1 MAIKSAKYS
10 YNGINQ
16 DMSRSK
22 HDPSLY
28 FEGQH
33 IRLVSE
39 DSQTTGSITNEK
51 GTKEMFTIPNDV
63 SINTTTKQI
72 TYTSNSIVNTIN
84 YTNSEIDSLTVTNDH
99 KIIGHTVT
107 KDSIILI
114 TTSNGLDCT
123 WEVKNIY
130 NNDNVYSVDLLYLR
144 DIGLSTSNPIQLIYN
159 YENEKNEK
167 IYWVDGKAQLRFL
180 NLRHS
185 ILNGDRENLIDLDS
199 DLINTVGNIQVSQPE
214 ITGFSQGGSHTTGV
228 IQYAYNLYKT
238 NLSQSVLSPL
248 SPLVPLSSNLN
259 SGGGD
264 VNEIV
269 GSTPIVQI
277 NNIDLSYTNIII
289 YAIKYTSLN
298 EVPKISIISDRAIPS
313 NGSITVYDDGSTI
326 SDISLEQLVFLGS
339 EAVVPK
345 HIESKDNQLFKFN
358 VTEDFYDLKDIDTR
372 AYSFNTLSASS
383 LWNSTGNIINDRP
396 ASPFIQVPASYI
408 IPKTF
413 DSINPDYNIYKYQND
428 GTTLGGEGK
437 YLKYELS
444 TTNQY
449 SDNDQ
454 YLKSN
459 ELHRISIEFYNA
471 KGQKS
476 LPKWIADFIAP
487 DNNLNGLYNT
497 LTVELKADFYTY
509 INTLPIDDRP
519 IGYQILRAN
528 RTVADRT
535 IVCQGIINPM
545 IANKIFNSKYPYS
558 FIQANPDTLYDQQV
572 VKYPSLIR
580 TYEDNIPMLKS
591 KDGLPLANLTSAGT
605 TFSSLD
611 RGNGS
616 EGFKA
621 SASADWRG
629 QLFQFNTMM
638 QMYTPEVI
646 FSNARPDRTH
656 KLKVKGILEESD
668 QQAWNNEINFNTQ
681 IIGHAGKFENGLS
694 GANPNSIT
702 TTLVGDPNIPT
713 RFGIFAPPANSITS
727 NLHQFYREFNGT
739 YEQGLGLEYEIYG
752 TPEIQVLG
760 QGVKSYNNDSSF
772 RYSNNY
778 STILQDQG
786 IESDGLPDTQPAGRG
801 YNSNSISAVTFVE
814 GSENTSNINRKTI
827 EQLHQ
832 ENNLSI
838 TNGVIISEFV
848 KPDAF
853 KYTGNI
859 YGGNNYEAKLRT
871 NYIPIGSYA
880 DINDSITVIKS
891 PGDTFVHNFTF
902 TKASKTGV
910 TIASPGVNQLTE
922 IVSFKVETSVDLKNR
937 NDNSDQDWDSENQP
951 TYNSF
956 QKYNTVYSQKE
967 NILKRRNVDANFKEI
982 NEFGTT
988 IRATKKKIAGEVI
1001 DSWTDDLVNET
1012 MDLDGKYGSIN
1023 GTINFKDQIYTFQ
1036 DKAVCAIS
1044 INPRVQTQAS
1054 DGLSLELGTGRVLQD
1069 YQYVTTKS
1077 GSINKWGI
1085 ISGARGIYYYD
1096 SLSKA
1101 LFRINDSTEISLSDS
1116 KGLRS
1121 WFDNNSDYD
1130 SFKNDNPLL
1139 NNGVLLGY
1147 DTYNKDVYIT
1157 LQGNVNKTRVF
1168 NEKLDQFVDT
1178 KLYIPNSYID
1188 SSHKFFGTNNN
1199 LDVHKF
1205 NEGVYNEYFG
1215 VNHPSFV
1222 TLMINPAADLD
1233 CVFNNIIYK
1242 SELYLNDVDQPDKTL
1257 THIQA
1262 YNEFQDSGLVPLVLR
1277 DNIRRKFRDWKAF
1290 VPREGRDRIRNPW
1303 IFLKLQLTNTENYKM
1318 VLHDINILY
1327 SI

>member
-1 MAIKSAKYS
+1 MAIKSAKYN

-33 IRLVSE
+33 IRIISE
-39 DSQTTGSITNEK
+39 DSQTTGSVTNEK
-51 GTKEMFTIPNDV
+51 GTQQVFSIPNDV
-63 SINTTTKQI
+63 NINITTKQI

-107 KDSIILI
+107 KNSIILI

-123 WEVKNIY
+123 WEIK
-130 NNDNVYSVDLLYLR
+130 NVYNDTNIFNVDLLYIR
-144 DIGLSTSNPIQLIYN
+144 DLGLSVNNPIQLLYN
-159 YENEKNEK
+159 FENTKNEK

-185 ILNGDRENLIDLDS
+185 IENGDKENLIDLDS
-199 DLINTVGNIQVSQPE
+199 DLINTVGDIQLSQPE
-214 ITGFSQGGSHTTGV
+214 ITGFSQGGSHTAGV
-228 IQYAYNLYKT
+228 IQYSYNLYKV
-238 NLSQSVLSPL
+238 NLSQSTLSPL
-248 SPLVPLSSNLN
+248 TSLVPLSKNVTSE
-259 SGGGD
+259 GGE
-264 VNEIV
+264 VNETV
-269 GSTPIVQI
+269 GSIPIIQI
-277 NNIDLSYTNIII
+277 DNIDLSYTNIII

-298 EVPKISIISDRAIPS
+298 EVPKVSIISDRAIPE

-358 VTEDFYDLKDIDTR
+358 ITEDFYDLKDIDTR
-372 AYSFNTLSASS
+372 AYSFNTLSTSN
-383 LWNSTGNIINDRP
+383 LWNSTGNIINGKP
-396 ASPFIQVPASYI
+396 ALPFTQVPASYMI
-408 IPKTF
+408 SKTF

-449 SDNDQ
+449 NDTDQ
-454 YLKSN
+454 YFKSN
-459 ELHRISIEFYNA
+459 ELYRISIEFYNL

-476 LPKWIADFIAP
+476 LPKWIGDFIAP

-497 LTVELKADFYTY
+497 LTLELKADFYTY
-509 INTLPIDDRP
+509 IDTLPVDERP

-545 IANKIFNSKYPYS
+545 IANKVFKDKHLYS
-558 FIQANPDTLYDQQV
+558 FIQANPNTLYDQQV

-580 TYEDNIPMLKS
+580 TFEDNIPLLKS
-591 KDGLPLANLTSAGT
+591 LDGLPLANSTTTSNTLGRG
-605 TFSSLD
+605 SSY
-611 RGNGS
+611 

-621 SASADWRG
+621 EASTDWRG

-646 FSNARPDRTH
+646 FSDARPDRTH
-656 KLKVKGILEESD
+656 KLKIKGVLAESD
-668 QQAWNNEINFNTQ
+668 QQAWNTEINFNTQ
-681 IIGHAGKFENGLS
+681 IVNHSGKFKNGINT
-694 GANPNSIT
+694 ANPNSVT
-702 TTLVGDPNIPT
+702 STLVGDPNVPT
-713 RFGIFAPPANSITS
+713 NGGIFAPPGDGSTS
-727 NLHQFYREFNGT
+727 NLHQFYREFKGS
-739 YEQGLGLEYEIYG
+739 YEQGSGLEYEIYG
-752 TPEIQVLG
+752 IPEVQVLG
-760 QGVKSYNNDSSF
+760 QGVKSYNNDSDF

-778 STILQDQG
+778 STILQDQKG
-786 IESDGLPDTQPAGRG
+786 DNPGGNRPTGRG
-801 YNSNSISAVTFVE
+801 YNSNSISSITFVE
-814 GSENTSNINRKTI
+814 GSDIANTNRRSI

-832 ENNLSI
+832 ENNFTI
-838 TNGVIISEFV
+838 TNGVMISEFV

-853 KYTGNI
+853 KYTGNL
-859 YGGNNYEAKLRT
+859 YGGNNYESKLRT
-871 NYIPIGSYA
+871 NYIPIGSYT
-880 DINDSITVIKS
+880 DVNDSITVIQS
-891 PGDTFVHNFTF
+891 PGDTFVHDFTF

-910 TIASPGVNQLTE
+910 TIASAGVNQLTE
-922 IVSFKVETSVDLKNR
+922 IISFKVETSVDLKNR
-937 NDNSDQDWDSENQP
+937 NDNSILDWDSENQP
-951 TYNSF
+951 TYDSF
-956 QKYNTVYSQKE
+956 QEYNTVYSQKE
-967 NILKRRNVDANFKEI
+967 NVLKRRNVNSNFKEI

-988 IRATKKKIAGEVI
+988 IRASKKKIAGEVI

-1069 YQYVTTKS
+1069 YQYITTKS
-1077 GSINKWGI
+1077 GSINKWALV
-1085 ISGARGIYYYD
+1085 SGARGIYYYD
-1096 SLSKA
+1096 SLNKA

-1121 WFDNNSDYD
+1121 WFHTNHSYD
-1130 SFKNDNPLL
+1130 EFKIDNPLI
-1139 NNGVLLGY
+1139 NQGVLLGY

-1157 LQGNVNKTRVF
+1157 LQGKIDKTRVF
-1168 NEKLDQFVDT
+1168 NEKVDMFVDK
-1178 KLYIPNSYID
+1178 KLYAPTMYID
-1188 SSHKFFGTNNN
+1188 SSYKFFGTNDN
-1199 LDVHKF
+1199 LNVHKF
-1205 NEGVYNEYFG
+1205 NEGIYNEYFG
-1215 VNHPSFV
+1215 VNHPSFI

-1242 SELYLNDVDQPDKTL
+1242 SEIYLNDIDQPNETL

-1277 DNIRRKFRDWKAF
+1277 DNIRRKFRNWKAF

>member
-1 MAIKSAKYS
+1 MIQSSKYT

-33 IRLVSE
+33 IRLISE

-51 GTKEMFTIPNDV
+51 GTKEVFSIPNDIN
-63 SINTTTKQI
+63 INTTTKQI

-84 YTNSEIDSLTVTNDH
+84 YTNTEIDSLTVTNDH

-144 DIGLSTSNPIQLIYN
+144 DIGLSISNPIQLIYN

-185 ILNGDRENLIDLDS
+185 IENGDIENLIDLDS

-214 ITGFSQGGSHTTGV
+214 VTGFSQGGSHTTGV
-228 IQYAYNLYKT
+228 IQYSYNLYKT

-277 NNIDLSYTNIII
+277 DNIDLSYTNIII

-383 LWNSTGNIINDRP
+383 LWSSTGNIINDRP

-449 SDNDQ
+449 SDSDQ

-459 ELHRISIEFYNA
+459 EIHRISIEFYNA

-509 INTLPIDDRP
+509 INSLSVDQRP

-535 IVCQGIINPM
+535 IICQGVINPM
-545 IANKIFNSKYPYS
+545 IANKVFKDKHLYS
-558 FIQANPDTLYDQQV
+558 FIQANPNTLYDQQI

-580 TYEDNIPMLKS
+580 TFEDNIPLLKAV
-591 KDGLPLANLTSAGT
+591 DGLPLANSSTTSNTLG
-605 TFSSLD
+605 
-611 RGNGS
+611 RGGS
-616 EGFKA
+616 FEGFKA
-621 SASADWRG
+621 EASGDWRG

-646 FSNARPDRTH
+646 FSNVRPDRTH
-656 KLKVKGILEESD
+656 KLKVKGILEQSD

-681 IIGHAGKFENGLS
+681 LINHAGKFENGINP
-694 GANPNSIT
+694 ANPNSIT
-702 TTLVGDPNIPT
+702 TTLIGNPAIPT
-713 RFGIFAPPANSITS
+713 SGGIFAPSGDGTTA
-727 NLHQFYREFNGT
+727 NLHQFYREFKGT
-739 YEQGLGLEYEIYG
+739 YEQGLGLEYNVYG
-752 TPEIQVLG
+752 TPEVQVLG
-760 QGVKSYNNDSSF
+760 QGVRSYNNDSSF

-778 STILQDQG
+778 STILQDQKG
-786 IESDGLPDTQPAGRG
+786 DNPGGNRPTGRG

-814 GSENTSNINRKTI
+814 GSDDPNTIRRTI
-827 EQLHQ
+827 EQIHQ
-832 ENNLSI
+832 ENNLSV
-838 TNGVIISEFV
+838 TNGILISEFV

-853 KYTGNI
+853 KYTGNL
-859 YGGNNYEAKLRT
+859 YGGNNYESKLRT

-891 PGDTFVHNFTF
+891 PGDTFVHDFTF

-951 TYNSF
+951 NYDSF

-1085 ISGARGIYYYD
+1085 VGGAKGIYYYD
-1096 SLSKA
+1096 TLNKS
-1101 LFRINDSTEISLSDS
+1101 LFRVNDSTEMSLSDL

-1121 WFDNNSDYD
+1121 WFHNNADYT
-1130 SFKNDNPLL
+1130 SFKQDNPLL

-1205 NEGVYNEYFG
+1205 NEGIYNEYFG

-1242 SELYLNDVDQPDKTL
+1242 SEVYLNGVDLSDQTL
-1257 THIQA
+1257 TYIRA
-1262 YNEFQDSGLVPLVLR
+1262 YNEHQDSGIVPFVNR
-1277 DNIRRKFRDWKAF
+1277 QNIARKFRDWKALI
-1290 VPREGRDRIRNPW
+1290 PREGRDRMRNPW
-1303 IFLKLQLTNTENYKM
+1303 LFLELGFENPDGKKL
-1318 VLHDINILY
+1318 VLHDTNVLY
-1327 SI
+1327 TI